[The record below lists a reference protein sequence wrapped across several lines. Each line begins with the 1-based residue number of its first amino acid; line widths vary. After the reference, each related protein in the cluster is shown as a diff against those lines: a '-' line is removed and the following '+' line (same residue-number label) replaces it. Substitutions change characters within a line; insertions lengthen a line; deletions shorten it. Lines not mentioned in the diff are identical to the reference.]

1 MPYYILSY
9 EATIDAKETL
19 LGVVGRSTI
28 DLDCIINE
36 TKRAIKERFGLLFP
50 NAVTIDVT
58 IVENKKVTSDAY
70 HDFIVAAQFQR
81 IQFYL

>member
-9 EATIDAKETL
+9 EATIDSTETL
-19 LGVVGRSTI
+19 FGVVGRSTI
-28 DLDCIINE
+28 EIDCIINE
-36 TKRAIKERFGLLFP
+36 TKKAIKERFKSLFP
-50 NAVTIDVT
+50 NAITIDVT

-81 IQFYL
+81 VQFYL